1 MEHRSD
7 CEQLIADLVENH
19 FGIEKHLKGCTY
31 LKEAIEIAV
40 QNPIVSMMKLYELVG
55 LAAWVQRRKRG
66 ASDPLCHRERL
77 HQKQDEP
84 LFPGSLRETVEF
96 HGDSPGGGVCPDI
109 RNVTFYICKIDE
121 TIWKSTCLMETSGR
135 CFLCQK

>member
-55 LAAWVQRRKRG
+55 LRHGCNAE
-66 ASDPLCHRERL
+66 S
-77 HQKQDEP
+77 
-84 LFPGSLRETVEF
+84 VE
-96 HGDSPGGGVCPDI
+96 HLIRYAIESAYTDSPGGGVCPDI

>member
-55 LAAWVQRRKRG
+55 LRHGCNAESVEHLIRYAIESAYTKNKMNHYFPEVYGRPSNSWRFARRRSLSGHPKRNI
-66 ASDPLCHRERL
+66 L
-77 HQKQDEP
+77 HLQ
-84 LFPGSLRETVEF
+84 
-96 HGDSPGGGVCPDI
+96 
-109 RNVTFYICKIDE
+109 N
-121 TIWKSTCLMETSGR
+121 
-135 CFLCQK
+135 

>member
-55 LAAWVQRRKRG
+55 LRHGCNAE
-66 ASDPLCHRERL
+66 S
-77 HQKQDEP
+77 
-84 LFPGSLRETVEF
+84 VE
-96 HGDSPGGGVCPDI
+96 HLI
-109 RNVTFYICKIDE
+109 RYAIE
-121 TIWKSTCLMETSGR
+121 SSYTINKMNH
-135 CFLCQK
+135 

>member
-55 LAAWVQRRKRG
+55 LRHGCNAESVEHLIRYAI
-66 ASDPLCHRERL
+66 
-77 HQKQDEP
+77 
-84 LFPGSLRETVEF
+84 ETVEF